1 MDKIPTHKPVAETAA
16 ETTEIAKHK
25 KSKLK
30 FQQEFMNEIIAIN
43 YFKYQNPSFLVK
55 DSISAEQNKNEKTV
69 NNVNNGLI
77 DLRNDFKRKEITE
90 NENPKKVV
98 DIVEKIIDFNKQQ
111 KGKRIKILTPKQ
123 VLQRLPIALAQVKAG
138 NTSNNLINETRQ
150 IICSLY
156 QKKKKLL
163 KKYRTI

>member
-1 MDKIPTHKPVAETAA
+1 
-16 ETTEIAKHK
+16 
-25 KSKLK
+25 
-30 FQQEFMNEIIAIN
+30 MNEIIADEKDMNNKIFLS
-43 YFKYQNPSFLVK
+43 YFKYQNPSFSVK
-55 DSISAEQNKNEKTV
+55 GSISAKQNKNEKTV

-123 VLQRLPIALAQVKAG
+123 VLQRLPIALAHVKAC
-138 NTSNNLINETRQ
+138 NTSNNLINEIR
-150 IICSLY
+150 
-156 QKKKKLL
+156 
-163 KKYRTI
+163 